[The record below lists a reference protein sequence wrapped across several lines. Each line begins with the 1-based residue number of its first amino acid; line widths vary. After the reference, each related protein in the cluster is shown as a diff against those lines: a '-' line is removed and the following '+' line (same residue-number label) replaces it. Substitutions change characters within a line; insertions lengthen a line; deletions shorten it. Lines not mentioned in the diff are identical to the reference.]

1 MRTMATFDVYPNR
14 TALSPATPERHR
26 GLGWV
31 RGLGRQAP
39 GESRSL
45 VGRVAEACLAPL
57 RRLGRAVTAGRT
69 RQAQEETPAVP
80 LPVIRFTRERF
91 GRWTVVGTDGEPR
104 TGFAD
109 IEDAVAYARRS
120 CDAAPATLWLN
131 IDGLLVVMT
140 QDSGWTRPLIG
151 AKT

>member
-1 MRTMATFDVYPNR
+1 MTTFEVYPDS
-14 TALSPATPERHR
+14 TKPSPATQERHR
-26 GLGWV
+26 GLG
-31 RGLGRQAP
+31 
-39 GESRSL
+39 SL
-45 VGRVAEACLAPL
+45 VGRVIETCLAPL
-57 RRLGRAVTAGRT
+57 RRLGRAVIAERT
-69 RQAQEETPAVP
+69 RQVQVATPAVR

-91 GRWTVVGTDGEPR
+91 GRWTVVGTDDQPR

-120 CDAAPATLWLN
+120 CDAAPATLWLD
-131 IDGLLVVMT
+131 IDGLVVVTT

>member
-1 MRTMATFDVYPNR
+1 MKIMTTFDVYSDHS
-14 TALSPATPERHR
+14 TGSPGTPERR
-26 GLGWV
+26 RWLGLV
-31 RGLGRQAP
+31 RD
-39 GESRSL
+39 
-45 VGRVAEACLAPL
+45 VASVALTLLAPL
-57 RRLGRAVTAGRT
+57 LRLGRTVTAGRT
-69 RQAQEETPAVP
+69 LQAQVQTPAVP
-80 LPVIRFTRERF
+80 LPLIRFTREPF
-91 GRWTVVGTDGEPR
+91 GRWTVVGTDDQPR

-131 IDGLLVVMT
+131 IDGLVVVTT

>member
-1 MRTMATFDVYPNR
+1 MTTFDVYSDHS
-14 TALSPATPERHR
+14 TGSPATPERR
-26 GLGWV
+26 RWLGWV
-31 RGLGRQAP
+31 RD
-39 GESRSL
+39 
-45 VGRVAEACLAPL
+45 VATGTLTLLAPL

-69 RQAQEETPAVP
+69 RQAQAATPAVP
-80 LPVIRFTRERF
+80 LPVIRFTRERC
-91 GRWTVVGTDGEPR
+91 GRWTVVGTDDQPR

-109 IEDAVAYARRS
+109 IEDAVAYARHS

-131 IDGLLVVMT
+131 IDGLVVVTT